1 MQGQHEY
8 YSLWAGHRD
17 KTGSPDRYTVVS
29 TIMTNQNL
37 SEPANGKEHP
47 DEQEELD
54 EGDED
59 ALADV
64 AASGVLDKISSDSR

>member
-1 MQGQHEY
+1 
-8 YSLWAGHRD
+8 
-17 KTGSPDRYTVVS
+17 
-29 TIMTNQNL
+29 MTNQNL
-37 SEPANGKEHP
+37 SEPANSKEHP

>member
-1 MQGQHEY
+1 V
-8 YSLWAGHRD
+8 GHLIGTASSRL
-17 KTGSPDRYTVVS
+17 SYS

-47 DEQEELD
+47 HEQEELE

-64 AASGVLDKISSDSR
+64 AASGVLDKISSDSC